1 MAMLGF
7 YGGTFD
13 PIHQGH
19 LQSALYVQQY
29 CQLDRLELIPCHLPP
44 HRAHPG
50 VSSEHRAAMVRLAIA
65 PYPKLALNLLELAKN
80 SPSYTVE
87 TLELLHQQYPND
99 TLLFV
104 IGMDS
109 LTQFHSWF
117 RYRDILKLC
126 HLLVCQRPGY
136 QPDSDET
143 KALLA
148 AHQLQTVSDLQR
160 QTAGG
165 ILILPNPMLDVSATA
180 IRQALQQSTASITE
194 SQGRPMQQSELLQ
207 IDTVQ
212 SYILEHQLY
221 QV

>member
-29 CQLDRLELIPCHLPP
+29 CQLERLELIPCHLPP

-50 VSSEHRAAMVRLAIA
+50 VSSEHRAAMVQLAIA
-65 PYPKLALNLLELAKN
+65 PYPQLALNLLELAKN
-80 SPSYTVE
+80 APSYTIE
-87 TLELLHQQYPND
+87 TLEQLRAQYPND

-109 LTQFHSWF
+109 LTQFHTWF
-117 RYRDILKLC
+117 RFRDILKLC

-136 QPDSDET
+136 QPEHNET
-143 KALLA
+143 RALLA
-148 AHQLQTVSDLQR
+148 VHQLQSVGELADSP
-160 QTAGG
+160 AGG
-165 ILILPNPMLDVSATA
+165 ILLLPNPPLDVSATA
-180 IRQALQQSTASITE
+180 IRQSLQRSSNAHIAVTSGASHAN
-194 SQGRPMQQSELLQ
+194 PLCQ
-207 IDTVQ
+207 IEAVQ
-212 SYILEHQLY
+212 AYILEHQLY

>member
-19 LQSALYVQQY
+19 LQSAVFVQQY

-65 PYPKLALNLLELAKN
+65 PYPQLGLNLLELAKN
-80 SPSYTVE
+80 SASYTVE
-87 TLELLHQQYPND
+87 TLELLRAQYPND

-109 LTQFHSWF
+109 LTQFHRWF
-117 RYRDILKLC
+117 RYKDILKLC

-136 QPDSDET
+136 QPDSVDT

-148 AHQLQTVSDLQR
+148 TQQLQSVSELQR
-160 QTAGG
+160 KTAGG
-165 ILILPNPMLDVSATA
+165 ILILPNPLLDVSATA
-180 IRQALQQSTASITE
+180 IRQSLQQSAN
-194 SQGRPMQQSELLQ
+194 GNADLHQSELTQ
-207 IDTVQ
+207 IASVQ
-212 SYILEHQLY
+212 AYILEHQLY

>member
-19 LQSALYVQQY
+19 LQSVLYVQQY

-44 HRAHPG
+44 HRTHPG
-50 VSSEHRAAMVRLAIA
+50 VSSEHRAEMVRLAIA
-65 PYPKLALNLLELAKN
+65 PYPQLALNLLELAKN

-87 TLELLHQQYPND
+87 TMELLRAQYPND

-109 LTQFHSWF
+109 LTQFHRWF

-136 QPDSDET
+136 QPESIET

-148 AHQLQTVSDLQR
+148 EHQLAAVSDLHSNTQ
-160 QTAGG
+160 GG

-180 IRQALQQSTASITE
+180 IRKSLQQSANIQSH
-194 SQGRPMQQSELLQ
+194 PQQSHRLQ
-207 IDTVQ
+207 IEAVQ
-212 SYILEHQLY
+212 AYILEHQLY

>member
-19 LQSALYVQQY
+19 VQSALYVQQY

-50 VSSEHRAAMVRLAIA
+50 VSSEHRAAMVQLAIA
-65 PYPKLALNLLELAKN
+65 PYPQLALNLIELAKN
-80 SPSYTVE
+80 SASYTIE
-87 TLELLHQQYPND
+87 TLEQLRAQYPND

-109 LTQFHSWF
+109 LTQFHHWF
-117 RYRDILKLC
+117 RYQEILKLC

-136 QPDSDET
+136 QPERDET
-143 KALLA
+143 QALLT
-148 AHQLQTVSDLQR
+148 AHQLKSVSELSDKP
-160 QTAGG
+160 AGG
-165 ILILPNPMLDVSATA
+165 ILLLPNPPLDVSATA
-180 IRQALQQSTASITE
+180 IRKSLQTPDNDHIDMALGASQAS
-194 SQGRPMQQSELLQ
+194 PLLQ
-207 IDTVQ
+207 IEAVQ
-212 SYILEHQLY
+212 AYILEHRLY

>member
-1 MAMLGF
+1 MVMLGF

-13 PIHQGH
+13 PINQGH

-29 CQLDRLELIPCHLPP
+29 CQLDRLELIPCHIPP

-65 PYPKLALNLLELAKN
+65 PYPQLALNVIELEKN

-87 TLELLHQQYPND
+87 TLELLRAQYPND

-136 QPDSDET
+136 QPDSIET
-143 KALLA
+143 KAILA
-148 AHQLQTVSDLQR
+148 EHQLQAVSDLR
-160 QTAGG
+160 SKTHGG
-165 ILILPNPMLDVSATA
+165 IVILPNPMLDISATA
-180 IRQALQQSTASITE
+180 IRQSLQQSTNNTAD
-194 SQGRPMQQSELLQ
+194 SQQ
-207 IDTVQ
+207 IDAVAA
-212 SYILEHQLY
+212 YILEHQLY

>member
-87 TLELLHQQYPND
+87 TLELLRQQYPND

-109 LTQFHSWF
+109 LTQFHTWF
-117 RYRDILKLC
+117 RFRDILKLC

-136 QPDSDET
+136 QPELAET

-148 AHQLQTVSDLQR
+148 QHQLQTVGDLQR

-165 ILILPNPMLDVSATA
+165 ILLLPNPLLDVSATA
-180 IRQALQQSTASITE
+180 IRKSLQQPNIPT
-194 SQGRPMQQSELLQ
+194 PDPLQ
-207 IDTVQ
+207 IEAVAA
-212 SYILEHQLY
+212 YIKAHQLY

>member
-19 LQSALYVQQY
+19 LQSAIFVQQY

-65 PYPKLALNLLELAKN
+65 PYPQLGLNLLELAKN
-80 SPSYTVE
+80 SASYTVE
-87 TLELLHQQYPND
+87 TLELLRAQYPND

-109 LTQFHSWF
+109 LTQFHRWF
-117 RYRDILKLC
+117 RYKDILKLC

-136 QPDSDET
+136 QPDGVDT

-148 AHQLQTVSDLQR
+148 SQQLQSVNELQSK
-160 QTAGG
+160 TAGG
-165 ILILPNPMLDVSATA
+165 ILILPNPLLDVSATA
-180 IRQALQQSTASITE
+180 IRQSLQQSANGNADSH
-194 SQGRPMQQSELLQ
+194 QSELTQ
-207 IDTVQ
+207 IASVQ
-212 SYILEHQLY
+212 AYILEHQLY

>member
-29 CQLDRLELIPCHLPP
+29 CQLDRLELIPCHIPP

-65 PYPKLALNLLELAKN
+65 PYPQLALNVIELEKN

-87 TLELLHQQYPND
+87 TLELLHAEHPND

-136 QPDSDET
+136 QPDSIET
-143 KALLA
+143 KAILA
-148 AHQLQTVSDLQR
+148 EHQLQAVSDLR
-160 QTAGG
+160 SKTHGG
-165 ILILPNPMLDVSATA
+165 IVILPNPMLDISATA
-180 IRQALQQSTASITE
+180 IRQSLQQSTNNTAD
-194 SQGRPMQQSELLQ
+194 SQQ
-207 IDTVQ
+207 IDAVAA
-212 SYILEHQLY
+212 YILEHQLY

>member
-65 PYPKLALNLLELAKN
+65 PHPQLALNLLELEKN

-87 TLELLHQQYPND
+87 TLELLRAQYPND

-109 LTQFHSWF
+109 LTQFHRWF
-117 RYRDILKLC
+117 RYQDILKLC

-136 QPDSDET
+136 QPDSIET

-148 AHQLQTVSDLQR
+148 AHQLQTVSNLQNKT
-160 QTAGG
+160 QGG
-165 ILILPNPMLDVSATA
+165 ILILPNPLLDVSATA
-180 IRQALQQSTASITE
+180 IRQSLQQSANSK
-194 SQGRPMQQSELLQ
+194 GELLQ
-207 IDTVQ
+207 IDAVAA
-212 SYILEHQLY
+212 YIKAHQLY

>member
-65 PYPKLALNLLELAKN
+65 PYPKLSLNLLELEKN

-87 TLELLHQQYPND
+87 TLELLRAEHPDD

-109 LTQFHSWF
+109 LTQFHTWF
-117 RYRDILKLC
+117 RFQDILKLC

-136 QPDSDET
+136 QPESQKT

-148 AHQLQTVSDLQR
+148 EHQLQTVRDLHSDSS
-160 QTAGG
+160 GG
-165 ILILPNPMLDVSATA
+165 ILILSNPMLDVSATA
-180 IRQALQQSTASITE
+180 IRKSLQPSTNGKTDT
-194 SQGRPMQQSELLQ
+194 QPGQLLQ
-207 IDTVQ
+207 IDAVRA
-212 SYILEHQLY
+212 YIREHQLY

>member
-1 MAMLGF
+1 MAMLGY

-29 CQLDRLELIPCHLPP
+29 CALDRLELIPCHLPP
-44 HRAHPG
+44 HRTHPG
-50 VSSEHRAAMVRLAIA
+50 VSSEHRAQMVRLAIA
-65 PYPKLALNLLELAKN
+65 PYPQLALNLLELEKN

-87 TLELLHQQYPND
+87 TLELLRAQHPTD
-99 TLLFV
+99 TLLFM

-109 LTQFHSWF
+109 LCQFHSWF
-117 RYRDILKLC
+117 RFLDILKLC

-136 QPDSDET
+136 QPDSPET
-143 KALLA
+143 AALLA
-148 AHQLQTVSDLQR
+148 RHQLQTVSDLHK

-180 IRQALQQSTASITE
+180 IRKSLQQSAHSNAD
-194 SQGRPMQQSELLQ
+194 RLQ
-207 IDTVQ
+207 IDSVAA
-212 SYILEHQLY
+212 YIKAHQLY

>member
-29 CQLDRLELIPCHLPP
+29 CQLDRLELIPCHIPP

-65 PYPKLALNLLELAKN
+65 PYPQLTLNLLELEKN
-80 SPSYTVE
+80 SPSYTIE
-87 TLELLHQQYPND
+87 TLELLRAKYPND

-117 RYRDILKLC
+117 RFQDILKLC

-136 QPDSDET
+136 QPELAET
-143 KALLA
+143 TALLA
-148 AHQLQTVSDLQR
+148 EHQLQTVSDLHI

-165 ILILPNPMLDVSATA
+165 ILLLPNPLLDVSATA
-180 IRQALQQSTASITE
+180 IRKSLQQPDI
-194 SQGRPMQQSELLQ
+194 PPSELLQ
-207 IDTVQ
+207 IDAV
-212 SYILEHQLY
+212 SAYIKAHQLY